1 MTGQEACPTIAV
13 GIRYPISEMVYSAKL
28 AEPSQ
33 LGRFD
38 TGMCFVFN
46 KGTAKVSTTF

>member
-1 MTGQEACPTIAV
+1 VSIDTHG
-13 GIRYPISEMVYSAKL
+13 SSKLSNL

>member
-1 MTGQEACPTIAV
+1 MAIN
-13 GIRYPISEMVYSAKL
+13 SAAAGSAL

-33 LGRFD
+33 LGRSD
-38 TGMCFVFN
+38 PGMCIVFN